1 MSKALK
7 ADGFDSA
14 VIGWAMNPSNKKDV
28 LVYDKDKIIEI
39 LMARDDMT
47 HELAMDYFGY
57 NILGSYVGEGTP
69 IFLQKE
75 PLESIE
81 EWINDD

>member
-14 VIGWAMNPSNKKDV
+14 VIGWAMNPSNRKDV
-28 LVYDKDKIIEI
+28 IVYDKDKIIEI
-39 LMARDDMT
+39 LMERDNMT
-47 HELAMDYFGY
+47 HEEAMDYFGF

-75 PLESIE
+75 DLTEIE
-81 EWINDD
+81 EWIYE